1 MKSIHRKSIVLF
13 VSIVAIVLMFPQ
25 AIAKPSAKK
34 QKHDAATKRREPPKS
49 KSIHNA
55 RQRERAAA
63 KTNRNAQRRLQAQ
76 RRAEAARQAQIARQ
90 RAREDAMRN
99 RVQEM
104 IARDDVTGEDP
115 EIRRIAISA
124 LGNHAG
130 TVVVMD
136 PQTGRVYSIVNQQ
149 WAVREGFKPCS
160 TIKLV
165 TGLAGLDDGV
175 IDPANTTAI
184 SNSNRVNLT
193 QALAFSKNDYFQQVG
208 VQVGFDKMI
217 SYARQVGLG
226 AKTGINLRSEAAG
239 SLPSLRAGF
248 SINRMSSHGDGFKVT
263 ALQLATLASVFA
275 NRGKLVVPFV
285 VRSSSN
291 PNSSIHRQ
299 MKIDSATWQSMVPG
313 MVGAVQ
319 YGSGRKAHDPMATVA
334 GKTGTCIENGD
345 WVGLFASY
353 APLNNPKLAI
363 VVIARGSDGRNH
375 FPAAVAGRIYRE
387 LSGRF
392 AEFGDTQIAAT
403 PNRPVNQIEVASETE
418 TNEEEADEISN
429 GDSANTSEPRPVN
442 GPKGTIWG
450 TERISPDR
458 KVKTVIMPAG
468 RPRRSTQQ

>member
-1 MKSIHRKSIVLF
+1 MKSIYRKSIVLF
-13 VSIVAIVLMFPQ
+13 VSIVAIALMFPQ
-25 AIAKPSAKK
+25 AIAKPSAKR
-34 QKHDAATKRREPPKS
+34 QKPSPAAKRREPAKS
-49 KSIHNA
+49 KSIPTA
-55 RQRERAAA
+55 RRRERAAA

-99 RVQEM
+99 RVQAM
-104 IARDDVTGEDP
+104 IARDDVAGEDP
-115 EIRRIAISA
+115 EIRRIAINA

-175 IDPANTTAI
+175 INPANTAAI

-193 QALAFSKNDYFQQVG
+193 QALAYSKNDYFQQVG
-208 VQVGFDKMI
+208 GQVGFDKMI

-226 AKTGINLRSEAAG
+226 TKTGINLRSESAG

-248 SINRMSSHGDGFKVT
+248 SVNRMSSHGDGFKVT

-285 VRSSSN
+285 ARSSSN
-291 PNSSIHRQ
+291 PNSNIQRQ
-299 MKIDSATWQSMVPG
+299 VKIDSETWQSMVPG
-313 MVGAVQ
+313 MVGAVR
-319 YGSGRKAHDPMATVA
+319 YGSGRKAHDPMATIA

-392 AEFGDTQIAAT
+392 AGLGDTQIAAT
-403 PNRPVNQIEVASETE
+403 PNRPVNQIEAAAETE
-418 TNEEEADEISN
+418 TNEEEADEGST
-429 GDSANTSEPRPVN
+429 GDSANTNEPRPVN
-442 GPKGTIWG
+442 GPQGTIWG
-450 TERISPDR
+450 TERISPEL
-458 KVKTVIMPAG
+458 KVKTVIMPVG
-468 RPRRSTQQ
+468 RPRRSTRQ